1 MTDKDNNEGGIHLTK
16 DGFNCLPCRCRRNLY
31 HKETVKTTDENNITT
46 INIVEDRSSF
56 KMGRGITPDNNI
68 FKPEENQLGSVA
80 ICDTGWNRGKQI
92 TPEELEQ
99 RVDKLEIEVEKIE
112 EGVERIDK
120 SVKELKNILL
130 IV

>member
-1 MTDKDNNEGGIHLTK
+1 MSDKDNNEDGGFHLST
-16 DGFNCLPCRCRRNLY
+16 DGINCLPCRCRRNLY
-31 HKETVKTTDENNITT
+31 HKATVKTTDENNITT

-80 ICDTGWNRGKQI
+80 VCDTGWGSKQI

-99 RVDKLEIEVEKIE
+99 RVDKLETDIGKIE
-112 EGVERIDK
+112 EEVDIIK
-120 SVKELKNILL
+120 KNTFNSLD
-130 IV
+130 

>member
-1 MTDKDNNEGGIHLTK
+1 MSDKDNNEDGGFHLST
-16 DGFNCLPCRCRRNLY
+16 DGINCLPCRCRRNLY
-31 HKETVKTTDENNITT
+31 HKETVQTTDENNITT

-80 ICDTGWNRGKQI
+80 VCDTGWGSKQI

-99 RVDKLEIEVEKIE
+99 RVDKLETDIGKIE
-112 EGVERIDK
+112 EEVDIIK
-120 SVKELKNILL
+120 KNTFNSLD
-130 IV
+130 

>member
-1 MTDKDNNEGGIHLTK
+1 MSDKDNNEDGGLHLST
-16 DGFNCLPCRCRRNLY
+16 DGINCLPCRCRRNLY
-31 HKETVKTTDENNITT
+31 HKATVKTTDENNITT

-80 ICDTGWNRGKQI
+80 VCDTGWGSKQI

-99 RVDKLEIEVEKIE
+99 RVDKLETDIGKIE
-112 EGVERIDK
+112 EEVDIIK
-120 SVKELKNILL
+120 KNTFNSLD
-130 IV
+130 

>member
-56 KMGRGITPDNNI
+56 KMGRSGRNTTPDDNI
-68 FKPEENQLGSVA
+68 FKPEQNQFGSVA
-80 ICDTGWNRGKQI
+80 ICDTGWGSKQI
-92 TPEELEQ
+92 TPEELAE
-99 RVDKLEIEVEKIE
+99 RVEKIE
-112 EGVERIDK
+112 TDI
-120 SVKELKNILL
+120 VKIEEEVDILKKNTFNSLD
-130 IV
+130 

>member
-1 MTDKDNNEGGIHLTK
+1 MSDKDKDNEDGGFHLST
-16 DGFNCLPCRCRRNLY
+16 DGINCLPCRCRRNLY
-31 HKETVKTTDENNITT
+31 HKATVKTTDENNITT

-80 ICDTGWNRGKQI
+80 VCDTGWGSKQI

-99 RVDKLEIEVEKIE
+99 RVDKLETDIGKIE
-112 EGVERIDK
+112 EEVDIIK
-120 SVKELKNILL
+120 KNTFNSLD
-130 IV
+130 

>member
-1 MTDKDNNEGGIHLTK
+1 MKTVVFIYH

-31 HKETVKTTDENNITT
+31 HKETVKTTDENNMTT

-80 ICDTGWNRGKQI
+80 VCDTGWGRGKQI
-92 TPEELEQ
+92 TPEELEE
-99 RVDKLEIEVEKIE
+99 RVDKLETDVGKIE
-112 EGVERIDK
+112 EEVDI
-120 SVKELKNILL
+120 LKKNTFNSLD
-130 IV
+130 